1 MEIKLHPFGHLG
13 DNNIHFNMVL
23 PNIEDLNSYRK
34 IRDDI
39 YLYINDLV
47 ESYGGSF
54 SAEHGIGQIKKDSL
68 LKYKSA
74 SEIDMMKN
82 IKKIFDPKK
91 ILNKGKIFN

>member
-1 MEIKLHPFGHLG
+1 MG

-23 PNIEDLNSYRK
+23 PNIKDLNSYHK

-54 SAEHGIGQIKKDSL
+54 SAEHGIGQNKKNSL

>member
-1 MEIKLHPFGHLG
+1 MCIR
-13 DNNIHFNMVL
+13 DS
-23 PNIEDLNSYRK
+23 PNIEDLDSYIK
-34 IRDDI
+34 IRDEI

-74 SEIDMMKN
+74 AEINMMKN
-82 IKKIFDPKK
+82 IKKIFDPKN
-91 ILNKGKIFN
+91 ILNNGKIFN